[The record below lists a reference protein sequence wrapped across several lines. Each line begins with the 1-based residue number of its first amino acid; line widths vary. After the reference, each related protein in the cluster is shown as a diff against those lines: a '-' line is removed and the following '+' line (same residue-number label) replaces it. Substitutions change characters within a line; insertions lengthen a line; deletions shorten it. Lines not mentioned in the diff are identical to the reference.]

1 MIQLMKLDTTSFNEV
16 ILLLPRILESKENIL
31 LLFKKDDPVL
41 TSAIVSTFKE
51 KPYKAKN
58 EWRQRGLYNVHMF
71 SLR

>member
-1 MIQLMKLDTTSFNEV
+1 MIQLMKLDITSIT
-16 ILLLPRILESKENIL
+16 ILSKENIS